1 MIPCNNFNGIIIRL
15 YKHTPKFIQVTG
27 VQQIKKKNFARG
39 PLKSSTAPFFYYTS
53 RGVDLFVSLYNTVA
67 RDPLE
72 LFMVGRLCLK
82 PLLDTEVILHSE
94 RGKTD
99 CKNKRN
105 RGGSEKE
112 NFRLKLLLRCRVER
126 L

>member
-1 MIPCNNFNGIIIRL
+1 MGWIFL
-15 YKHTPKFIQVTG
+15 V
-27 VQQIKKKNFARG
+27 
-39 PLKSSTAPFFYYTS
+39 SFYS
-53 RGVDLFVSLYNTVA
+53 TVA

-72 LFMVGRLCLK
+72 LFIGGRLCLK

-105 RGGSEKE
+105 RGGSEKK

>member
-1 MIPCNNFNGIIIRL
+1 M
-15 YKHTPKFIQVTG
+15 
-27 VQQIKKKNFARG
+27 
-39 PLKSSTAPFFYYTS
+39 
-53 RGVDLFVSLYNTVA
+53 DLFVSLYNTVA
-67 RDPLE
+67 RGPLE
-72 LFMVGRLCLK
+72 LFIGGRLCLK